1 MRKLLNVVLTIIG
14 LMFLS
19 SGVAAAYDNSN
30 SSQAIINQA
39 QDKIEYIATTVV
51 RPIVDPR
58 DLECL
63 AKNIFY
69 ESGHEPYEGKIAV
82 GMVTI
87 NRSQDARFPQSIC
100 GVVKQK
106 TSVSVPRKVTT
117 TRMVKTG
124 FFGKLEKQV
133 ETETV
138 WKEVVVCQFSWYCT
152 KVHSPKSNDPRWVES
167 QLVAEQLLSGE
178 YETYQPQYGNLKFFH
193 NTFVRPAW
201 RGLKRIVKIGGHIF
215 YAHNE

>member
-1 MRKLLNVVLTIIG
+1 MRKLLNVVLTVIG

-30 SSQAIINQA
+30 SSQTIIDHA
-39 QDKIEYIATTVV
+39 REEIEFIVTTVV
-51 RPIVDPR
+51 QPIVDPK

-69 ESGHEPYEGKIAV
+69 ESGHESYEGKIAV

-100 GVVKQK
+100 GVVKQR
-106 TSVSVPRKVTT
+106 TSVSVPRKITT

-138 WKEVVVCQFSWYCT
+138 WKEVVVCQFSWYCMR
-152 KVHSPKSNDPRWVES
+152 VPAPKSTDPKWLES
-167 QLVAEQLLSGE
+167 RQVAEQLLSGD
-178 YETYQPQYGNLKFFH
+178 YETYHPQYGNLKFFH

-201 RGLKRIVKIGGHIF
+201 RGLRRIVKIGGHIF
-215 YAHNE
+215 YASNE

>member
-1 MRKLLNVVLTIIG
+1 MRKLLNVVLTVIG

-167 QLVAEQLLSGE
+167 QLVAEELLSGE

>member
-1 MRKLLNVVLTIIG
+1 MRKLLNVVLTVIG

-152 KVHSPKSNDPRWVES
+152 KVHNPKSNDPRWVES